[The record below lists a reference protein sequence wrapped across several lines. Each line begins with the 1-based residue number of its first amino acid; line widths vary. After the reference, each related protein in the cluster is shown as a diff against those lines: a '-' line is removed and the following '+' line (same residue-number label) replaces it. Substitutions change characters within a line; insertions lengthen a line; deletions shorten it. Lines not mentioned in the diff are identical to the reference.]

1 MKTKMLLLFTAL
13 ALMSCEIIIVEPVY
27 DERDRIVGTYQVDE
41 YSQTYND
48 YGQFTIYIRKTLG
61 NTNDVVIEN
70 FYNANVQ
77 VRATVLDGKLY
88 ISRQLVNGYEIEG
101 VGTIYFDEI
110 KFTYRVRDTYYNK
123 PTDFCEATAWE
134 Y

>member
-13 ALMSCEIIIVEPVY
+13 ALMSCEIMIVEPVY
-27 DERDRIVGTYQVDE
+27 DERDRILGTYQVDE